1 MVYWETPEEARSG
14 VLRYGRM
21 KTREQVLH
29 LLLERGKATI
39 KELAEELGINPV
51 SVRHHLLKLE
61 AEGLVASQDERH
73 GVGRPRRVYYLT
85 EKGLARF
92 PSRYV
97 WLASQLLHHLKA
109 TVPRQL
115 VTQVFIQMAQEMASQ
130 LEGLEEMTTEERLE
144 LLMQLLRRE
153 GFIVTWE
160 NQGDRYVVREIACPY
175 LQLGHQHPEVCT
187 LDSTLI
193 AKVLDVDAERIQC
206 MLTGDNE
213 CVYVIPKS
221 QLEEQ
226 R

>member
-1 MVYWETPEEARSG
+1 
-14 VLRYGRM
+14 M
-21 KTREQVLH
+21 KTREQVLQ
-29 LLLERGKATI
+29 LLLEKGRATI
-39 KELAEELGINPV
+39 KELAEALNINPV

-61 AEGLVASQDERH
+61 AEGLVTSQEERH

-85 EKGLARF
+85 EKGLAQF

-97 WLASQLLHHLKA
+97 WLASQLLRHLKA
-109 TVPRQL
+109 TVPRHL

-130 LEGLEEMTTEERLE
+130 VEGLENMSTEERLE
-144 LLMQLLRRE
+144 LLTQILRRE

-160 NQGDRYVVREIACPY
+160 SHDDRYVVREIACPY

-187 LDSTLI
+187 LDSALI
-193 AKVLDVDAERIQC
+193 AHMLDVDAERIQC

-213 CVYVIPKS
+213 CVYIIPKS
-221 QLEEQ
+221 QVEEQ